1 MTPTPDLPD
10 ASSRRPSHEPL
21 GDGGAEILVAKLG
34 RALHRY
40 GTPAHRLEE
49 AMDEVSRRLGLHGE
63 FFSTPTAIFA
73 SLRPVRGSD
82 GGGEAGFDRPGTHL
96 MRVEP
101 GEVSLEKLSLLDALL
116 GQVIRREVTPRQAS
130 ARIDEIDGRP
140 PRFGRALTTAAFALA
155 SGSTARFFGGGVREC
170 AVAAVLGLVIGLLA
184 LAVEKLENAGRLYE
198 SVAALVA
205 AFVATAAAVLWPPL
219 SFWVVTVSALI
230 VLVPGLTLTVAMTE
244 LATRNLVSGAAR
256 LAGAILMFMTIG
268 VGFALGNRLGV
279 LAFGELPQASPVHLP
294 PWTELPALAVAAAGL
309 LILFRAHP
317 KDYGWFVGAAALAL
331 YGSRAGTEVLGPQLG
346 ALVGA
351 VLVGVGANLFA
362 RVVRR
367 PAAIVQMPGIMLL
380 VPGSVGFRSVAEL
393 VQQDTLSGVQTAF
406 SMVLVAI
413 SLVTGLLLANVL
425 LPPRNAL

>member
-1 MTPTPDLPD
+1 MTPTQD
-10 ASSRRPSHEPL
+10 PSDTYQGRSP
-21 GDGGAEILVAKLG
+21 AEVLVAKLG

-73 SLRPVRGSD
+73 SLGPAEASENDAD
-82 GGGEAGFDRPGTHL
+82 GQRPGTLL

-101 GEVSLEKLSLLDALL
+101 GDVSLEKLSLLDALL
-116 GQVIRREVTPRQAS
+116 GQVVRREVTPRQAS
-130 ARIDEIDGRP
+130 ARVDEVETMS
-140 PRFGRALTTAAFALA
+140 PRFGRAVTTAAFALA
-155 SGSTARFFGGGVREC
+155 SGSTARFFGGGLKEC
-170 AVAAVLGLVIGLLA
+170 AVAGVLGLAIGLLA
-184 LAVEKLENAGRLYE
+184 LAVESRENAGRLYE

-205 AFVATAAAVLWPPL
+205 AFVATAAAALWPPL
-219 SFWVVTVSALI
+219 SLWVVTVSALI

-256 LAGAILMFMTIG
+256 LSGAVLMFMTIG

-279 LAFGELPQASPVHLP
+279 LAFGELPQGTPLQLP
-294 PWTELPALAVAAAGL
+294 AWTELPALSLVGMAL

-317 KDYGWFVGAAALAL
+317 GDYGWFLGAAALAL
-331 YGSRAGTEVLGPQLG
+331 YGSRAGTEILGPQLG

-362 RVVRR
+362 RVIRR

-380 VPGSVGFRSVAEL
+380 VPGSVGFRSVTAL

>member
-1 MTPTPDLPD
+1 MSEPFQQQPVSTE
-10 ASSRRPSHEPL
+10 ASSSAIYGTL
-21 GDGGAEILVAKLG
+21 AAEVLVAKLG

-49 AMDEVSRRLGLHGE
+49 AMNEVSHRLGLQGD

-73 SLRPVRGSD
+73 SLRPEEHEED
-82 GGGEAGFDRPGTHL
+82 ERPGTLL

-101 GEVSLEKLSLLDALL
+101 GELSLEKLSLLDALL
-116 GQVIRREVTPRQAS
+116 GQVVRREVTARQAS
-130 ARIDEIDGRP
+130 ARIDEVENQP
-140 PRFGRALTTAAFALA
+140 PRFGRTVTTAAFALA
-155 SGSTARFFGGGVREC
+155 SGSTARFFGGGLQEC
-170 AVAAVLGLVIGLLA
+170 AVATVLGLGIGLLA

-198 SVAALVA
+198 SVAALLA
-205 AFVATAAAVLWPPL
+205 AFAATAAAIFWPPL
-219 SFWVVTVSALI
+219 AFWIVTVSALI

-256 LAGAILMFMTIG
+256 LSGAVLMFMTIG
-268 VGFALGNRLGV
+268 VGFALGNRLGI
-279 LAFGELPQASPVHLP
+279 LAFGEMPVASPVELP
-294 PWTELPALAVAAAGL
+294 PWTELPALAVVAFAL

-317 KDYGWFVGAAALAL
+317 RDYGWFLAAAALAL
-331 YGSRAGTEVLGPQLG
+331 YGSRAGTEVFGPQLG

-351 VLVGVGANLFA
+351 VLVGVASNLFA

-393 VQQDTLSGVQTAF
+393 VRQDTLSGVQTAF